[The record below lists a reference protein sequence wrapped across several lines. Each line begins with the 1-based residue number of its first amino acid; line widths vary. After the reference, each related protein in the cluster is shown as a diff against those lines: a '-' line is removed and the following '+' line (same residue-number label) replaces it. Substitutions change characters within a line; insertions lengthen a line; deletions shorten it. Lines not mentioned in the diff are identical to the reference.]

1 MKEDRIFLDT
11 NILVYA
17 YDISAGAKHK
27 IAQKIVVDLWNSN
40 SGVLSTQV
48 LQEIFVTLTR
58 KIPKPIKTK
67 LAKEIVST
75 LLKWEVVVN
84 NEESILSAIEIHA
97 QHHFSFWDSLIIEAA
112 IRGGATLLLSEDLPD
127 GQIVEGL
134 RIKNPFEI

>member
-67 LAKEIVST
+67 LAKEIVSA
-75 LLKWEVVVN
+75 LLIKPLHLIG
-84 NEESILSAIEIHA
+84 SISFLPFCLS
-97 QHHFSFWDSLIIEAA
+97 
-112 IRGGATLLLSEDLPD
+112 LL
-127 GQIVEGL
+127 
-134 RIKNPFEI
+134 